1 MNLTNGI
8 TELVE
13 AGVISPE
20 TAASIRAYYREKG
33 GQSSNRLFVAFGI
46 IGAVLVGLGIILV
59 LAHNWD
65 AFSRTVKTYWAFLP
79 LLVGQILGGFVLLKK
94 PVSVAWRESSAA
106 FLFFTVGASLSLLS
120 QIYHLPGEL
129 SVFLLTWMLLC
140 LPLIYVMQSSI
151 TSLLY
156 LIGITFYAAETSYWT
171 YPGTEAYY
179 YWLLLLSIMPHYYLL
194 GRKNPE
200 SNFMIFHNWILPLSV
215 IITLGTIAGTVDE
228 LMIPAYFS
236 LFGLSYWIG
245 ELDFFARQKLI
256 NNGYTVLGFVGTM
269 VLLLTVSFGW
279 FWEHL
284 RNEDFTWNE
293 VIASPEFLAAV
304 VLTVLGA
311 SLLVLHLK
319 NKSWKEAKPMGVV
332 FILFIPI
339 FISGLSSS
347 LSVLF
352 VNLLVCAIGIFNIRD
367 GGRLNNL
374 GTLNLGLLIIVA
386 LVVCRFFD
394 TNLSFILRGGLFVLV
409 GIGFIVANFW
419 MLKKRKSN
427 E

>member
-1 MNLTNGI
+1 MNLVKDLP
-8 TELVE
+8 ELVQ
-13 AGVISPE
+13 AGLISPE

-33 GQSSNRLFVAFGI
+33 GQSSNRLFVAFGV
-46 IGAVLVGLGIILV
+46 IGAILVGLGIILV

-79 LLVGQILGGFVLLKK
+79 LLMGQVLCGFVLLRKSE
-94 PVSVAWRESSAA
+94 SVAWRESSAA
-106 FLFFTVGASLSLLS
+106 FLFFAVGASLSLVS
-120 QIYHLPGEL
+120 QIYHMPGEL
-129 SVFLLTWMLLC
+129 SVFLLTWMLLF
-140 LPLIYVMQSSI
+140 LPLIYVMKSSI

-171 YPGTEAYY
+171 YPGTEAYF
-179 YWLLLLSIMPHYYLL
+179 YWILLLSIMPHYYLL

-200 SNFMIFHNWILPLSV
+200 GNFMIFHHWIIPLSV
-215 IITLGTIAGTVDE
+215 VTTLGTIAGTADD
-228 LMIPAYFS
+228 LMVPAYFS
-236 LFGLSYWIG
+236 LFGLSYLIG
-245 ELDFFARQKLI
+245 ELDFFARQKPI
-256 NNGYTVLGFVGTM
+256 NNGYKILGFVGTL

-293 VIASPEFLAAV
+293 VIASPEFLVAV
-304 VLTVLGA
+304 VLTVFGA
-311 SLLVLHLK
+311 VLLVLHLK
-319 NKSWKEAKPMGVV
+319 NKSWKEAKPIGLV
-332 FILFIPI
+332 FVLFIPI

-347 LSVLF
+347 LSVLL
-352 VNLLVCAIGIFNIRD
+352 VNLLVFAIGIFTIRN

-374 GTLNLGLLIIVA
+374 GTLNLGLLIIAA

-394 TNLSFILRGGLFVLV
+394 TDLSFILRGGLFVSV
-409 GIGFIVANFW
+409 GIGFIFANYW